1 MKLPTPSTP
10 TCEAF
15 LRIPPFPRARSDLL
29 GTMGGECAVRET
41 SADDVIQALRT
52 ARVGSTFWLRAA
64 SAPQDCDVLIN
75 SKDGQTVAR
84 LLTAARRERP
94 GCRPCLRS
102 PTGIS
107 SDFPHVSAATDP
119 WTLSESIAHVVCDA
133 DDEFALVAA
142 LSGCKVTVVGNG
154 RFEDLTDTAALRDVV
169 RRELIDQW
177 SWFSP
182 FDGKPLSPVDAIAL
196 LRGWRDLIGRNRDI
210 LDVEGVARWKRLT
223 VDPMLWDGTSP
234 VRYSARESQINA
246 PVNGYALAWLSRSNE
261 RALKRLHQRQIPVGD
276 IEDGLIRSIGLGANC
291 VPPLSI
297 VVDRLGPHF
306 DPAKPSELEQILE
319 SADIGQDYLS
329 RAALLRDTIVQSGIG
344 KYGRDA
350 ASLPNCNASAAD
362 RRHTVL
368 VTGQV
373 EDDRSVLCGAAGL
386 NNLDLLKRARSL
398 EPDAWIIYRPHP
410 DVEAGHRKGAI
421 PATSVLALADEIDR
435 ETPIAGLFVRVDAV
449 HVLTSLAGFEALLRG
464 CKVVTHGVPFYAGW
478 GLTTDLGPVPA
489 RRTRQRSIDELV
501 AAALILYPRYVDPVT
516 LLPCEPERVVDRI
529 IADRA
534 TITSPLITLRSLQ
547 GRLKKYARMVLSA

>member
-1 MKLPTPSTP
+1 MTLPAASTP
-10 TCEAF
+10 NCEAF

-29 GTMGGECAVRET
+29 GTMSGGRAVHET
-41 SADDVIQALRT
+41 SADDVIQLLRT
-52 ARVGSTFWLRAA
+52 ARVGSTFWLHAV
-64 SAPQDCDVLIN
+64 SAPQGCDVLIN
-75 SKDGQTVAR
+75 AKDTQSFAR
-84 LLTAARRERP
+84 LLSLAKRERP

-102 PTGIS
+102 PTAIS
-107 SDFPHVSAATDP
+107 SDFPYVSAATDP

-142 LSGCKVTVVGNG
+142 LSGCTVTVVGNG
-154 RFEDLTDTAALRDVV
+154 RFEDLSNSAALRDVV

-182 FDGKPLSPVDAIAL
+182 FDGKPLSPVDAIAM
-196 LRGWRDLIGRNRDI
+196 LRGWRDLIGRNRHI

-234 VRYSARESQINA
+234 VRYSARKSHFDA
-246 PVNGYALAWLSRSNE
+246 PANGYALAWLSRSNE
-261 RALKRLHQRQIPVGD
+261 RALERLRQRQIPVGE

-306 DPAKPSELEQILE
+306 DPAKPSELEQILQ
-319 SADIGQDYLS
+319 SADISRDYLS
-329 RAALLRDTIVQSGIG
+329 RAALLRDTIVETGIG

-350 ASLPNCNASAAD
+350 ASLPNCKVSRAD
-362 RRHTVL
+362 RRRTVL

-373 EDDRSVLCGAAGL
+373 EDDRSVMCGAAGM
-386 NNLDLLKRARSL
+386 NNLDLLKSARSH

-435 ETPIAGLFVRVDAV
+435 ATPIARLFGRVDAV

-464 CKVVTHGVPFYAGW
+464 CKVFTHGVPFYAGW

-516 LLPCEPERVVDRI
+516 LLPCEPETVVDRI

-534 TITSPLITLRSLQ
+534 TITSPLIALRSLQ
-547 GRLKKYARMVLSA
+547 GRLKKYVRTVLSA